1 MITPRREENDFII
14 KIKYLSQLTIMHA
27 TYLFLFVFSQMMIN
41 VSSWYSGIHGPG
53 NIPEMLLQCFNNN
66 QVPCTPLKTLAAWYD
81 QGRQGGLRSLSRSG
95 VAVIT
100 YSSADGDDITTYLLQ
115 PGIGFVDSEE
125 IKLTNATDIQAHVF
139 CCLENHVEGGAG
151 DS

>member
-1 MITPRREENDFII
+1 
-14 KIKYLSQLTIMHA
+14 
-27 TYLFLFVFSQMMIN
+27 MMIH
-41 VSSWYSGIHGPG
+41 VLSWYSGMHGPG
-53 NIPEMLLQCFNNN
+53 NIPEMLLQCFNSN

-81 QGRQGGLRSLSRSG
+81 QGRQGGLRSVSRNG

-115 PGIGFVDSEE
+115 PGVGFVDSEE
-125 IKLTNATDIQAHVF
+125 IKLTNATDIQVHVF